1 MMGSVLVRRDASMSS
16 SAFSSPHE
24 MHVRPW
30 LLGRFAIA
38 DVREVGLLVAMETI
52 WAASSV

>member
-1 MMGSVLVRRDASMSS
+1 MLVRREASMSS
-16 SAFSSPHE
+16 RAFSRPHE

-30 LLGRFAIA
+30 LLGRLAIA
-38 DVREVGLLVAMETI
+38 DESEVGLFVAMETI